1 MSLDWIRSTPSL
13 LAREDIVIVENGQ
26 TEIELDIPYIVGI
39 NMIDVYLNGILQE
52 KGVFQEVSSTGLLYT
67 DAENPLQ
74 EGDIITVRHNL
85 AEGITIG
92 DLRIV
97 SSYAELFNLPSVQ
110 FNTIAIVTEL
120 KRFYHYGHN
129 GWEEWNIPFTTKNL
143 GILFNY
149 EKQTITD
156 NSQTTYVLN
165 DITYNPGMNDLLV
178 FINGLLVKD
187 YTEVDNRTITFDY
200 DELPDGEIE
209 FLVANTDPWED
220 CNNHT
225 VFYTYDDDLNVNGET
240 VMYDEH
246 IIRATQYEYDSK
258 GNIIRET
265 ITKNLKKIV
274 KDYVYNEYGDIET
287 VSVSIT
293 SV

>member
-1 MSLDWIRSTPSL
+1 MALDWISQIYNP
-13 LAREDIVIVENGQ
+13 LAVEEVIIEVDGQ
-26 TEIELDIPYIVGI
+26 TVIPLEKSYLVGMD
-39 NMIDVYLNGILQE
+39 MIDVYKNGTLVP
-52 KGVFQEVSSTGLLYT
+52 KSAYT
-67 DAENPLQ
+67 EASPTSIIYNDDSLRA
-74 EGDIITVRHNL
+74 GDLITIRHHAPND
-85 AEGITIG
+85 INIG
-92 DLRIV
+92 DLRV
-97 SSYAELFNLPSVQ
+97 VATYGDLLNLADIQ
-110 FNTIAIVTEL
+110 HNTVAIVTEL
-120 KRFYHYGHN
+120 KKFYLYDGS
-129 GWEEWNIPFTTKNL
+129 GWIEWNIPFTTKNL

-225 VFYTYDDDLNVNGET
+225 VSYTYDNNLNVNGET
-240 VMYDEH
+240 VMYDGH
-246 IIRATQYEYDSK
+246 IIRVTQYEYDSK